1 MTIWDDALLGFG
13 LRVRCS
19 GYKSWVLKF
28 QERKSPR
35 FVTLGSAKEMDALT
49 ARQQARRLLERIAL
63 DGLPTKAGQRMA
75 SARISPTLRT
85 YLPEFWSNYGV
96 HWKPSTLANNQE
108 YARRELVPV
117 FGDIRLHAI
126 TQADVQ
132 RWRDDPATR
141 SGVFNR
147 ALPIFRSPSAGPA

>member
-1 MTIWDDALLGFG
+1 
-13 LRVRCS
+13 
-19 GYKSWVLKF
+19 
-28 QERKSPR
+28 
-35 FVTLGSAKEMDALT
+35 
-49 ARQQARRLLERIAL
+49 
-63 DGLPTKAGQRMA
+63 MA
-75 SARISPTLRT
+75 SARTSPTLRT

-96 HWKPSTLANNQE
+96 HWKPSTLANNQG

-132 RWRDDPATR
+132 RWRDDLATR